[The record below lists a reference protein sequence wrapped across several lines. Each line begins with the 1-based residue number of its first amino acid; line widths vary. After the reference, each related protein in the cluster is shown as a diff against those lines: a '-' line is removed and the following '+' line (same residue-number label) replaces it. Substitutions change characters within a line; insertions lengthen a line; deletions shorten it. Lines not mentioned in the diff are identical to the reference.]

1 MPTVTLTN
9 ENFEQ
14 TIENNDIVFLDFWAS
29 WCGPCKTFA
38 PIFEAAAEKNPD
50 VIFGKINTEEQMELA
65 QRFQVRSIPTI
76 MIYRE
81 QIPLFMQPGALPAAA
96 LDDMIKKVKEL
107 DMADVRR
114 QIAEHEEKEK
124 KNTAS

>member
-1 MPTVTLTN
+1 MPAVILTN

-38 PIFEAAAEKNPD
+38 PIFEAASEKHPGI
-50 VIFGKINTEEQMELA
+50 VFGKINTEEQITLA
-65 QRFQVRSIPTI
+65 QRFQIRSIPTI

-81 QIPLFMQPGALPAAA
+81 KIPLFMQPGALSAAA
-96 LDDMIKKVKEL
+96 LDDIIGKVREL
-107 DMADVRR
+107 DMEDVRR
-114 QIAEHEEKEK
+114 QIAEHEEKQK
-124 KNTAS
+124 TA

>member
-38 PIFEAAAEKNPD
+38 PIFEAASEEHPD
-50 VIFGKINTEEQMELA
+50 IAFGKVNTEEQMALA
-65 QRFQVRSIPTI
+65 QRFQIRSIPTI

-81 QIPLFMQPGALPAAA
+81 QIPIFMQPGALSAAA
-96 LDDMIKKVKEL
+96 LDDIIKKVREL
-107 DMADVRR
+107 DMEDVRR
-114 QIAEHEEKEK
+114 QIAEHENNEES
-124 KNTAS
+124 A

>member
-50 VIFGKINTEEQMELA
+50 IIFGKINTEEQMELA
-65 QRFQVRSIPTI
+65 QHFQVRSIPTI

>member
-38 PIFEAAAEKNPD
+38 PIFEAAAEKYPD
-50 VIFGKINTEEQMELA
+50 IVFGKVNTEEQMALA
-65 QRFQVRSIPTI
+65 QRFQIRSIPTI

-81 QIPLFMQPGALPAAA
+81 QIPLFMQPGSLPASA
-96 LDDMIKKVKEL
+96 LEDLIGKVKEL
-107 DMADVRR
+107 DMDDVRK
-114 QIAEHEEKEK
+114 QIAEQEEKQK
-124 KNTAS
+124 TA